1 MQPPELDVNGAV
13 LRWVVASTTIKCKKQ
28 PCINLPTLCFYVIML
43 ECTKG
48 HVKIAKSKAKHSLKE
63 TINKIEDSTINHL
76 KVAAFKNL
84 SSNVLNS
91 KYSVNASRHLHERSI
106 RKKGYCYISLYS
118 IIYEYILSIVNIASK
133 GNPPSIVATYSCL

>member
-28 PCINLPTLCFYVIML
+28 PCINLPTLCFCVIML

-76 KVAAFKNL
+76 KVAVVCCGRRQHDQGELRCLAGKV
-84 SSNVLNS
+84 VLGPC
-91 KYSVNASRHLHERSI
+91 LHHA
-106 RKKGYCYISLYS
+106 C
-118 IIYEYILSIVNIASK
+118 
-133 GNPPSIVATYSCL
+133 AT